1 MGPTGQNRNELGNNF
16 EEIIEE
22 VTQEMDN
29 SLENENKDDVHEMEN
44 RGVKVQQQ

>member
-44 RGVKVQQQ
+44 HGVKVQQQ